1 MVLLPIPWGIPYWKK
16 PYETA
21 RKYTIA
27 LLRPYHKE
35 VSAERHMYTRPV
47 SSGAQGVSYGAWGVL
62 YGAYWVL
69 ARRLCE

>member
-1 MVLLPIPWGIPYWKK
+1 MVLLSMPWGIPCWKK

-35 VSAERHMYTRPV
+35 VWAESRIETIRKFEEI
-47 SSGAQGVSYGAWGVL
+47 A
-62 YGAYWVL
+62 
-69 ARRLCE
+69 EIK

>member
-35 VSAERHMYTRPV
+35 VLAESHMGTVKTLQPPAMSAQKLGVRP
-47 SSGAQGVSYGAWGVL
+47 W
-62 YGAYWVL
+62 
-69 ARRLCE
+69 